1 MFMLSNKGNMSGNT
15 LNSYWREI
23 TAIIEGGLKPDPH
36 RVSAFAKHLAQRLEQ
51 DGETRLSRRIHDL
64 TERAATP
71 AGSTFVSQFLPA
83 DVEAQQSLIERVMPV
98 GNPAYPVLPGNTKL
112 ELKRFVE
119 LNRRSGELASAGI
132 EPPSSLLLVG
142 PPGCG
147 KTMSAYAI
155 ACDLG
160 LPLFVVRLDS
170 LLGSFLGNSA
180 KNLRR
185 VFDNAVASPSVL
197 LLDEFDSI
205 GKMRDDSQE
214 VGEIKRLVGSLLQ
227 NLDNVQGR
235 QLIIAATN
243 HHHLLDP
250 AVWRRFDVSLHLDK
264 PELSEL
270 KGIFGAAIPID
281 RLANSEIDAIAALSI
296 GLSGSDVSNVVNRAL
311 QDEFMYP
318 DIPLVTLITL
328 GIIAQNKDFDQS
340 SVTPDSKKDLIRA
353 THDLAKGNL
362 TIRQIA
368 RLAGCSGAYAH
379 EVIRSIKGVQN

>member
-1 MFMLSNKGNMSGNT
+1 MSGKT

-36 RVSAFAKHLAQRLEQ
+36 RVSAFAEHLAQRLED
-51 DGETRLSRRIHDL
+51 DGETRLASRIRSL
-64 TERAATP
+64 RERASKP
-71 AGSTFVSQFLPA
+71 AGSTFVSQVLPA
-83 DVEAQQSLIERVMPV
+83 DVEAQQSLVERILPV
-98 GNPAYPVLPGNTKL
+98 GDPDYPVLPDHTKL
-112 ELKRFVE
+112 ELRRFVE

-147 KTMSAYAI
+147 KTMAAIAI
-155 ACDLG
+155 ACDLR

-235 QLIIAATN
+235 QIIIAATN

-250 AVWRRFDVSLHLDK
+250 AVWRRFEVALHLDK
-264 PELSEL
+264 PGLAEL
-270 KGIFGAAIPID
+270 KTILEAKIPAG
-281 RLANSEIDAIAALSI
+281 RLPKHEIDAAAVLSI
-296 GLSGSDVSNVVNRAL
+296 GLSGSDVSSVVNRAL

-318 DIPLVTLITL
+318 DAPVRTLITL
-328 GIIAQNKDFDQS
+328 GILARSNNFDQS
-340 SVTPDSKKDLIRA
+340 SGHPESKKDLILA
-353 THDLAKGNL
+353 THELAQGKL

-368 RLAGCSGAYAH
+368 RLAGCSAAYAH
-379 EVIRSIKGVQN
+379 DVIRIQERVQN